1 MMKQSL
7 RFYFSLICIG
17 VIAGLVGVML
27 TFLLHHI
34 QHFAFG
40 YGTNGVEMS
49 FREGVQQSS
58 YTQRIIALSICGVIV
73 GLGWYLLQRYGAK
86 LISVNKSLEKPQQ
99 GVPFFTTIAHA
110 LLQIV
115 TVGFGSPLGREVA
128 PREMSVAFASAWVRK
143 IKLSD
148 DDAKLLLACASG
160 AGLTAVY
167 NVPLAATIFIL
178 ETMVLTFTKRSLA
191 SALICVVTAT
201 LVSRAFLG
209 DLVQYAHLPTP
220 PLNTSLFI
228 FAILIGLIIG
238 ITANVFQF
246 TAKKLPLLPRT
257 SKRIVPFSIVAFL
270 ITGIISLY
278 QPEILGNGKAGNQ
291 LTFGELITWN
301 QSLQLFALKWVA
313 VLLAL
318 AAGAYGGLIT
328 PSMMLGS
335 TLAYALAV
343 AWNFFFPS
351 ISLEAVAIVGAC
363 AFLGISLK
371 MPLTSVAFLLELTR
385 SSAEMLMP
393 LSIAMAAAVIGDK
406 CYQKWKKG

>member
-1 MMKQSL
+1 MKQSL

-17 VIAGLVGVML
+17 AIAGLVGVLL

-40 YGTNGVEMS
+40 YGADGVEMS

-58 YTQRIIALSICGVIV
+58 TTQRMTALAICGVLV
-73 GLGWYLLQRYGAK
+73 GAGWYLLQRYGAK
-86 LISVNKSLEKPQQ
+86 LISISKSLEKPQQ

-110 LLQIV
+110 LLQII
-115 TVGFGSPLGREVA
+115 TVGLGSPLGREVA
-128 PREMSVAFASAWVRK
+128 PREMSVAFASAWIRK
-143 IKLSD
+143 INLSD

-178 ETMVLTFTKRSLA
+178 ETMVLTFTKRSFA
-191 SALICVVTAT
+191 AALICVVTAT

-220 PLNTSLFI
+220 QLNTALLV
-228 FAILIGLIIG
+228 FAAVIGLIIG
-238 ITANVFQF
+238 VMANIFQF
-246 TAKKLPLLPRT
+246 TAKKFPLVPRT
-257 SKRIVPFSIVAFL
+257 SKRIVLIAMIVFLLIGGISI
-270 ITGIISLY
+270 Y
-278 QPEILGNGKAGNQ
+278 QPEILGNGKPGNQ
-291 LTFGELITWN
+291 LTFGEMITWN
-301 QSLQLFALKWVA
+301 ESVQLFALKWIV

-343 AWNFFFPS
+343 GWNLFFPS
-351 ISLEAVAIVGAC
+351 ISLEAVAIIGAC

-393 LSIAMAAAVIGDK
+393 LSIVMATAVIADK
-406 CYQKWKKG
+406 LYQRIMK

>member
-1 MMKQSL
+1 MKTSL
-7 RFYFSLICIG
+7 RFYFSLIGIG
-17 VIAGLVGVML
+17 IIAGLVGVVL
-27 TFLLHHI
+27 TFLLHHV
-34 QHFAFG
+34 QHFAFD
-40 YGTNGVEMS
+40 YGANGVEVS
-49 FREGVQQSS
+49 FREGVQQS
-58 YTQRIIALSICGVIV
+58 TPAQRMFALTLCGGVV
-73 GLGWYLLQRYGAK
+73 GFGWWMLQRYGAK
-86 LISVNKSLEKPQQ
+86 LVSIKKSLEQPQQ
-99 GVPFFTTIAHA
+99 GVPFFTTIAHV
-110 LLQIV
+110 LLQII
-115 TVGFGSPLGREVA
+115 TVGLGSPLGREVA

-143 IKLSD
+143 IKFSD
-148 DDAKLLLACASG
+148 EEAKLLLACASG

-178 ETMVLTFTKRSLA
+178 ETMVLSFTKRSLA

-220 PLNTSLFI
+220 DLNSQLFL
-228 FAILIGLIIG
+228 FAIFVGLIMG
-238 ITANVFQF
+238 LGANIFQF
-246 TAKKLPLLPRT
+246 TANKFPFLPRNR
-257 SKRIVPFSIVAFL
+257 KYIVPLAILAFML
-270 ITGIISLY
+270 IGGISLF

-291 LTFGELITWN
+291 LTFAELISWN
-301 QSLQLFALKWVA
+301 ESLQLFGLKWLA

-335 TLAYALAV
+335 TLAYVLAIG
-343 AWNFFFPS
+343 WNLFFPNV
-351 ISLEAVAIVGAC
+351 SLEAVAMMGAC

-393 LSIAMAAAVIGDK
+393 LSLTMAAAVVADK
-406 CYQKWKKG
+406 CYQRWLK

>member
-1 MMKQSL
+1 MKQSF

-40 YGTNGVEMS
+40 YGADGMEMS

-58 YTQRIIALSICGVIV
+58 GIQRITALAICGVLV
-73 GLGWYLLQRYGAK
+73 GGGWYLLQRYGAK
-86 LISVNKSLEKPQQ
+86 LISISKSLEKPQQ
-99 GVPFFTTIAHA
+99 GVPFFTTISHA
-110 LLQIV
+110 LLQII
-115 TVGFGSPLGREVA
+115 TVGLGSPLGREVA

-178 ETMVLTFTKRSLA
+178 ETMVLTFTKRSFA
-191 SALICVVTAT
+191 AALICVVTAT

-220 PLNTSLFI
+220 SLNSALFI

-238 ITANVFQF
+238 VTANIFQF
-246 TAKKLPLLPRT
+246 TAKKFPLVPRT
-257 SKRIVPFSIVAFL
+257 SKRIVPIAILAF
-270 ITGIISLY
+270 IIIGTISLF

-291 LTFGELITWN
+291 LTFAELITWHE
-301 QSLQLFALKWVA
+301 SLQLFALKWIV

-335 TLAYALAV
+335 TLAYALAIG
-343 AWNFFFPS
+343 WNLIFPS
-351 ISLEAVAIVGAC
+351 VSLEAVAIIGAC

-393 LSIAMAAAVIGDK
+393 LTIAMASAAIADK
-406 CYQKWKKG
+406 LYQCCMK